1 MPVEPRE
8 QVTHITGSQRATG
21 GTPGLDGRRQPSLG
35 GTSRMSR
42 ETHVRICEGLGV
54 KFRGPTRRDQP
65 WSSLPRQSF
74 GASSLVRGSAN
85 LAEISSCPDLLE
97 ARFLPVTGL
106 IRVRD
111 SGVSLIILLKS
122 APVRFFQLLLFMSL
136 RRSFLTK
143 TKLSVRL
150 RFRLFA
156 RNPMCRAESLAKHV
170 SIQQDE
176 SMTFPYFT
184 SRQVFRS
191 ALLFF
196 FLLAVLAASSGK
208 SVKMITSW
216 LNPNYEGQTF
226 HRILVIGVA
235 QNLEVR
241 ADFEDEMAAQITR
254 QGIETIPGNH
264 ILLRPDANVKL
275 DLDYLRG
282 QIRDNHID
290 AVVVSRLLK
299 VDKKVTIVPSS
310 TYIAPYPYYYSF
322 YGYLG
327 AVYPMVYDPG
337 YTREDTTVSVETN
350 VYATSKPD
358 GDLVWNGVSKSFNP
372 KSAKKIADGL
382 VKEVPKQMEK
392 DGLLPKKVP

>member
-1 MPVEPRE
+1 VE
-8 QVTHITGSQRATG
+8 A
-21 GTPGLDGRRQPSLG
+21 
-35 GTSRMSR
+35 
-42 ETHVRICEGLGV
+42 
-54 KFRGPTRRDQP
+54 
-65 WSSLPRQSF
+65 
-74 GASSLVRGSAN
+74 
-85 LAEISSCPDLLE
+85 
-97 ARFLPVTGL
+97 
-106 IRVRD
+106 
-111 SGVSLIILLKS
+111 
-122 APVRFFQLLLFMSL
+122 
-136 RRSFLTK
+136 
-143 TKLSVRL
+143 
-150 RFRLFA
+150 
-156 RNPMCRAESLAKHV
+156 LAKRV
-170 SIQQDE
+170 SIPQDE
-176 SMTFPYFT
+176 YMTFSYFT
-184 SRQVFRS
+184 SRHVFRS

-216 LNPNYEGQTF
+216 FNPNYEGQTF
-226 HRILVIGVA
+226 HKILVIGVA

-241 ADFEDEMAAQITR
+241 ADFEDKMAAQIAR
-254 QGIETIPGNH
+254 PGIETIPGNH
-264 ILLRPDANVKL
+264 ILLRPDPNVKP

-299 VDKKVTIVPSS
+299 IDKKVTIVPSS

-337 YTREDTTVSVETN
+337 YIQEDTTVSVETN

-358 GDLVWNGVSKSFNP
+358 SDLVWNGISKSFNP

-392 DGLLPKKVP
+392 DGLLPKKVPSN